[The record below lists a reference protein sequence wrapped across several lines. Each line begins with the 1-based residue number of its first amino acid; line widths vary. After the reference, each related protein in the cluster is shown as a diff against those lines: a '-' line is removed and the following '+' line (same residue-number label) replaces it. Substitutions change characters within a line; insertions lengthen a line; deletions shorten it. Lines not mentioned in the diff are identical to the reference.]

1 MLRSGVKLNIFKFN
15 FFFFGVKAD
24 NIEYWFNYHNFDQKR
39 SDLHKLLK
47 KYLIKD
53 SLVNKDNF

>member
-1 MLRSGVKLNIFKFN
+1 MLSSGVKLNIFKFN

-24 NIEYWFNYHNFDQKR
+24 NIEYWFNYHNFD
-39 SDLHKLLK
+39 LHKLLK

-53 SLVNKDNF
+53 SLIKVGG